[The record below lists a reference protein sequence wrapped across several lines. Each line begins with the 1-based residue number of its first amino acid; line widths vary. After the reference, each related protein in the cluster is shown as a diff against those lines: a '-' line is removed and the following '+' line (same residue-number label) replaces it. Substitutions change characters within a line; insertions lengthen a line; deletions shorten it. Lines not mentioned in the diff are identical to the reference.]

1 MAQLDAIGVGDSLAV
16 SEAGPSAEWFD
27 AAIAAFVRPSA
38 SLRVPGDGVHP
49 IAGHPCVNVRSL
61 PESSP
66 YER

>member
-1 MAQLDAIGVGDSLAV
+1 MAQLDAIGVGDALAV
-16 SEAGPSAEWFD
+16 SDAGPSAEWFD
-27 AAIAAFVRPSA
+27 AAIAAFVRPPA

-49 IAGHPCVNVRSL
+49 IARHPRLNLRSL